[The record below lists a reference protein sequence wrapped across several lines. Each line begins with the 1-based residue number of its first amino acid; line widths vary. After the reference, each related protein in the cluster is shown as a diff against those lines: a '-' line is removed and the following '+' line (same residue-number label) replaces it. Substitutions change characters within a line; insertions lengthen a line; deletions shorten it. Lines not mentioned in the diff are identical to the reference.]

1 MFFNKKNLLVLV
13 ILVAF
18 LCIISFLLGVFMLK
32 NGTIRKAYDIFFALT
47 NIDQKNLDFKESE
60 VNKIDTLQF
69 IYSKK
74 KQNKLI
80 KIRSDKFNNLESIV
94 TYGQQWFTERPW
106 IKSKF
111 KLNNDSLKKG
121 KFKLIGMN
129 PDHFREANNWSVRV
143 KLSGENYIYKYQKFN
158 LLVPFSRGF
167 FVDAFYNTLYKR
179 IGGLS
184 IDSKPIVTRIR
195 DQYTLQIFEPFFS
208 KELIENQ
215 GYRDGLILSE
225 DSTDRYGKPHLKVVH
240 PNSFNSLTSDQRRIY
255 TFYEQAYQKR
265 ELRNYY
271 DVKQYAFLAA
281 VAINTGNTLHHF
293 GGFNLYIYANP
304 ISGNLMPFLREIGF
318 IPQEIPQQQ
327 LYQKIK
333 SDFLKATGL
342 NQNNYKNFT
351 AFNQNLNSYSF
362 SINSTNIDSLI
373 SKNDGLKSLYYYSTA
388 YFPWSFA
395 YKKRIRVQLKFSDNS
410 KIEKIKNEKA
420 KNAPIQRIY
429 SNGVFYLNNLS
440 INQDVHVKNATII
453 FSGLINSIGTKKI
466 KIIGDAA
473 STLLFENSI
482 VRLKNIEFI
491 GFGNQIKLPNRALTS
506 AITFYK
512 SNINLEQVSFSGNYS
527 GDDLI
532 NIFRST
538 FKLENLK
545 LKNSNFDGIDF
556 DYSTGEINNSSILNC
571 GNDGLDF
578 GGSQVKVKNTSIS
591 NCGDKGIS
599 IGEKSGIYLSNTKI
613 QNSEI
618 GIGLKDESLANI
630 RALKVSKNH
639 LDLAV
644 YGKKGLY
651 DVPIL
656 NILPDDF
663 RNLHYLI
670 EPDVRVMNHLKYQ
683 TTLQA
688 KKFLYGRKYGKA
700 SIR

>member
-1 MFFNKKNLLVLV
+1 MV

-18 LCIISFLLGVFMLK
+18 LCIISFLLGVYMLR
-32 NGTIRKAYDIFFALT
+32 NGSIRKAYDIFFALT
-47 NIDQKNLDFKESE
+47 NKDQKNLDFKESE
-60 VNKIDTLQF
+60 MNKIDTLQF

-80 KIRSDKFNNLESIV
+80 KIRSEKFNNLEAIA
-94 TYGQQWFTERPW
+94 TYGQQWTTERPW

-111 KLNNDSLKKG
+111 ILNNDSLIKG

-129 PDHFREANNWSVRV
+129 PDHFREADNWSVRV

-158 LLVPFSRGF
+158 LLVPYSRGF
-167 FVDAFYNTLYKR
+167 FVDAFYNTLFKQ

-184 IDSKPIVTRIR
+184 IDSKPIITRIR

-225 DSTDRYGKPHLKVVH
+225 DSTDRYGKTHLKVVH

-255 TFYEQAYQKR
+255 TFYEQAYQKK

-281 VAINTGNTLHHF
+281 VAINTGNKLHHF
-293 GGFNLYIYANP
+293 GGFNLYVYANP
-304 ISGNLMPFLREIGF
+304 ISGKLMPFLREISF
-318 IPQEIPQQQ
+318 IPNEIPKAVP
-327 LYQKIK
+327 YHKIK
-333 SDFLKATGL
+333 SDFMILTDL
-342 NQNNYKNFT
+342 NPPKYKHF
-351 AFNQNLNSYSF
+351 APFNQNLDEFSLAIN
-362 SINSTNIDSLI
+362 SINVDSFITLN
-373 SKNDGLKSLYYYSTA
+373 KELKTLYFYSNK

-395 YKKRIRVQLKFSDNS
+395 FKKRIKVPLNFT
-410 KIEKIKNEKA
+410 EKPIIKNLQTELVKST
-420 KNAPIQRIY
+420 PIQGNY
-429 SNGVFYLNNLS
+429 SNGIFYLNNQL
-440 INQDVHVKNATII
+440 IHQDVHVNNATII
-453 FSGLINSIGTKKI
+453 FSGQINSIGTKKI

-473 STLLFENSI
+473 STILFENSV

-491 GFGNQIKLPNRALTS
+491 GFGNQIKVPNRAVTS

-512 SNINLEQVSFSGNYS
+512 STIDLNQVSFSDNYS
-527 GDDLI
+527 GDDLV
-532 NIFRST
+532 NIFRSSL
-538 FKLENLK
+538 KLENVK
-545 LKNSNFDGIDF
+545 IKNSKFDGIDF
-556 DYSTGEINNSSILNC
+556 DYSDGEIKNSTILNC

-578 GGSQVKVKNTSIS
+578 GGSQVKVTNTSIS

-599 IGEKSGIYLSNTKI
+599 IGEKSSIHLSNTSI

-630 RALKVSKNH
+630 RALKISKNH

-656 NILPDDF
+656 NILTEDF
-663 RNLHYLI
+663 RDLHYLI
-670 EPDVRVMNHLKYQ
+670 EPDVRVMNHLNYK

-688 KKFLYGRKYGKA
+688 KKFLYGKKYGKA
-700 SIR
+700 SIQ

>member
-1 MFFNKKNLLVLV
+1 M
-13 ILVAF
+13 
-18 LCIISFLLGVFMLK
+18 LGVYMLK

-80 KIRSDKFNNLESIV
+80 KIRSDKFNNLEAIA
-94 TYGQQWFTERPW
+94 TYGQQWTTERPW

-111 KLNNDSLKKG
+111 ILNNDSLIKG

-129 PDHFREANNWSVRV
+129 PDHFREADNWSVRV

-167 FVDAFYNTLYKR
+167 FVDAFYNTLYKQ

-225 DSTDRYGKPHLKVVH
+225 DSTDRYGKTHLKVVH
-240 PNSFNSLTSDQRRIY
+240 PNNFKSLTSDQKRIY
-255 TFYEQAYQKR
+255 NFYEQAYQKK
-265 ELRNYY
+265 ELMNHY

-281 VAINTGNTLHHF
+281 VGINTGNTYHHLL
-293 GGFNLYIYANP
+293 GINLYLYANP

-327 LYQKIK
+327 PYQKIK

-373 SKNDGLKSLYYYSTA
+373 SKNDDLKSLYYYSIT

-395 YKKRIRVQLKFSDNS
+395 YKKRIRVPLKFSEKF
-410 KIEKIKNEKA
+410 KIEKIKNEKVDHTE
-420 KNAPIQRIY
+420 IQRNY
-429 SNGVFYLNNLS
+429 SNGIYYLNNLS
-440 INQDVHVKNATII
+440 INQDIHVKNATII
-453 FSGLINSIGTKKI
+453 FSGNINSIGTKKI
-466 KIIGDAA
+466 KIIGDSA
-473 STLLFENSI
+473 STILFENSI
-482 VRLKNIEFI
+482 VKLKNIEFI
-491 GFGNQIKLPNRALTS
+491 GFGNHIKVLNRAFTS

-512 SNINLEQVSFSGNYS
+512 TSIDLNQVSFSDNYS
-527 GDDLI
+527 GDDLV
-532 NIFRST
+532 NIFRSS
-538 FKLENLK
+538 FKLENVK
-545 LKNSNFDGIDF
+545 IKNSKFDGIDF
-556 DYSTGEINNSSILNC
+556 DFSTGEIKNSTILNS

-578 GGSQVKVKNTSIS
+578 GGSQVKVINSSIL

-599 IGEKSGIYLSNTKI
+599 IGEKSSIYLSNTSI
-613 QNSEI
+613 RNSEI
-618 GIGLKDESLANI
+618 GIGLKDESLAYI
-630 RALKVSKNH
+630 RNLKVSKNH

-656 NILPDDF
+656 NILPEDF
-663 RNLHYLI
+663 RDLHYLI
-670 EPDVRVMNHLKYQ
+670 EPDVQVMNHLNYK

-688 KKFLYGRKYGKA
+688 KKFLYGKKYGKA